1 MLMMLITLIM
11 VRRFPH
17 IFFLLALYPHCLFSN
32 NVTSTSSPL
41 SLYLA
46 VILPLTLPTGMNS
59 VHMTKPALTPWVES
73 MYASMAGL
81 SFETVTIS
89 GTKEFTAW
97 EWKSSLVLK
106 VDMEV
111 LGAKKGDRVEMIGAS
126 LAWWDL
132 NANGAEKKEDGKVR
146 VIAEYSK
153 IVGKG

>member
-1 MLMMLITLIM
+1 MKKA
-11 VRRFPH
+11 
-17 IFFLLALYPHCLFSN
+17 ALKPWIE
-32 NVTSTSSPL
+32 
-41 SLYLA
+41 SL
-46 VILPLTLPTGMNS
+46 
-59 VHMTKPALTPWVES
+59 
-73 MYASMAGL
+73 YASMAGL
-81 SFETVTIS
+81 SFETVTLS

-132 NANGAEKKEDGKVR
+132 DAKGVEEEEDGKVK

-153 IVGKG
+153 IVGKSH